1 MTFSTR
7 TQTRPTL
14 AFMRLKPA
22 SITADC
28 VALGIGLTCSFIVR
42 IVGDIPVGEI
52 LLLPLLPL
60 LLIFHGRRVV
70 RPGMTLIGVL
80 MGLWLIGQILSDVL
94 RATQQNDWMRGDAR
108 IIFFAIDIV
117 CLTVLLTGNER
128 RKTIFIAAYAVG
140 SLLAVRFQPALGV
153 ESDLWKFGYSMG
165 TIMIVVLISS
175 FFYRYRLYLVTAI
188 LLVAIM
194 GVNLYE
200 NYRSPVLDL
209 LVAAALV
216 MPIVPERIGRLRLLP
231 RAGSAGRIAVL
242 AGLALSAGFLA
253 IALVRLATSTGII
266 GQEAQEKNQQQSHLS
281 AGILLGGRPEILVS
295 SRAVMDSPILGHGSY
310 AKDMKY
316 TEMLSDIQVENGIQT
331 DLEDQEASQGMIP
344 AHSHL
349 MSTWVQAGIF
359 GAIFWIYI
367 LWLVFK
373 GVIRVA
379 TLRPPNAPLYA
390 WMLVGFAWDIL
401 FSPFGNTARMQEAL
415 MLVIILDLQDSWQAV
430 LKVAH
435 QMIRNRIV
443 TRPGTR
449 AAFQPR

>member
-153 ESDLWKFGYSMG
+153 ESDPWKFGYSMG

-175 FFYRYRLYLVTAI
+175 
-188 LLVAIM
+188 LLLSVSSVS
-194 GVNLYE
+194 GHCN
-200 NYRSPVLDL
+200 
-209 LVAAALV
+209 
-216 MPIVPERIGRLRLLP
+216 
-231 RAGSAGRIAVL
+231 SAGRNHGRKSLRELPL
-242 AGLALSAGFLA
+242 ASAG
-253 IALVRLATSTGII
+253 S
-266 GQEAQEKNQQQSHLS
+266 S
-281 AGILLGGRPEILVS
+281 GRC
-295 SRAVMDSPILGHGSY
+295 RTRD
-310 AKDMKY
+310 
-316 TEMLSDIQVENGIQT
+316 
-331 DLEDQEASQGMIP
+331 
-344 AHSHL
+344 AHS
-349 MSTWVQAGIF
+349 S
-359 GAIFWIYI
+359 
-367 LWLVFK
+367 
-373 GVIRVA
+373 
-379 TLRPPNAPLYA
+379 
-390 WMLVGFAWDIL
+390 
-401 FSPFGNTARMQEAL
+401 
-415 MLVIILDLQDSWQAV
+415 
-430 LKVAH
+430 
-435 QMIRNRIV
+435 
-443 TRPGTR
+443 
-449 AAFQPR
+449 